1 MKSGG
6 EFIHRWRL
14 SAVLL
19 TLVLLALLTP
29 VMAQESSLTPV
40 SSISE
45 VINQTFRPITTEDGK
60 PVIYFFFNHNCG
72 ECLKTLPY
80 VEDFS
85 ADHPDVTVKFIDIM
99 NSDEDLAL
107 FKDFKDYYGTGPI
120 PVPSV
125 FVGNIT
131 LTGYDQITQDLP
143 AAVNTTLANPPSPP
157 PETGIETGVREEV
170 TLPLIVVSALV
181 DGINPCAF
189 SVLIFLLLTI
199 MAVGSRR
206 KVLVVGI
213 TFIIAVFTF
222 YFLSG
227 LGIFTIIQT
236 AGISRLI
243 SFIAALIAI
252 GAGIIS
258 IGTVFIGQKGP
269 AILSIPES
277 RKGIIDQY
285 IKKASIPAAFAVG
298 LLVGMFE
305 LPCTGGIYLAIL
317 SLLSNRM
324 TALEGIP
331 YLLVYNLFFVLPL
344 IIILGV
350 FAWGLPVERLD
361 KWRTE
366 SRRGV
371 RVIMGVVMIS
381 LGIFLLLEIF

>member
-1 MKSGG
+1 MKTGG
-6 EFIHRWRL
+6 RFILKRIIAGIL
-14 SAVLL
+14 IA
-19 TLVLLALLTP
+19 LALFMMVGP
-29 VMAQESSLTPV
+29 VMAQGSLPPALSSNLSVESTRDLLPGL
-40 SSISE
+40 
-45 VINQTFRPITTEDGK
+45 TEDGK
-60 PVIYFFFNHNCG
+60 PVVYFFFNRNCG
-72 ECLKTLPY
+72 ECLKTLPF
-80 VEDFS
+80 VEEF
-85 ADHPDVTVKFIDIM
+85 AANHPEIIVKFIDIM
-99 NSDEDLAL
+99 NSDENLAL
-107 FKDFKDYYGTGPI
+107 FKDFKDFYGTGPI

-143 AAVNTTLANPPSPP
+143 SAVNETLAQPSSIPN
-157 PETGIETGVREEV
+157 TGIETRVQEEI

-199 MAVGSRR
+199 IAIGSRK
-206 KVLVVGI
+206 KVLIVGT
-213 TFIIAVFTF
+213 TFIVAVFTF

-243 SFIAALIAI
+243 SFIAALIAL
-252 GAGIIS
+252 GAGVIS
-258 IGTVFIGQKGP
+258 IASVVIGQKGP

-285 IKKASIPAAFAVG
+285 IRKASVPAAFAVG

-331 YLLVYNLFFVLPL
+331 YLLVYNFFFVLPL
-344 IIILGV
+344 IIILGI
-350 FAWGLPVERLD
+350 FAWGIPVERLD

-371 RVIMGVVMIS
+371 RIIMGAVMIF
-381 LGIFLLLEIF
+381 LGILLLFEIF

>member
-1 MKSGG
+1 MKTGRG
-6 EFIHRWRL
+6 FTHKWRL
-14 SAVLL
+14 LF
-19 TLVLLALLTP
+19 VLLALVLLVLLTP
-29 VMAQESSLTPV
+29 GAAQESLPAP
-40 SSISE
+40 SSTISE
-45 VINQTFRPITTEDGK
+45 KTDQSFRPPMMEDGK

-85 ADHPDVTVKFIDIM
+85 ADHPDVIVKFIDVM
-99 NSDEDLAL
+99 SSDENLAL
-107 FKDFKDYYGTGPI
+107 FKDFKDYYGTGSI
-120 PVPSV
+120 AVPSV

-143 AAVNTTLANPPSPP
+143 AAVNTTLANPPELP
-157 PETGIETGVREEV
+157 PETGIETGVQEEI
-170 TLPLIVVSALV
+170 TLPLIIVSALV

-199 MAVGSRR
+199 MAIGSRR

-243 SFIAALIAI
+243 SFIAALIAL

-258 IGTVFIGQKGP
+258 IATVIIGQKGP

-285 IKKASIPAAFAVG
+285 IRKASVPAAFAVG

-324 TALEGIP
+324 TAMEGIP

-344 IIILGV
+344 IVILGI
-350 FAWGLPVERLD
+350 FAWGLPVEKLD

-381 LGIFLLLEIF
+381 LGIILLLEIF

>member
-1 MKSGG
+1 MKTGRR
-6 EFIHRWRL
+6 FTHKWRL
-14 SAVLL
+14 LF
-19 TLVLLALLTP
+19 VLLALVLLVLLTP
-29 VMAQESSLTPV
+29 GAAQESLPAPSFT
-40 SSISE
+40 ISE
-45 VINQTFRPITTEDGK
+45 KSDQSFRPAVMEDGK

-85 ADHPDVTVKFIDIM
+85 ADHPDVIVKFIDVM
-99 NSDEDLAL
+99 SSDENLAL
-107 FKDFKDYYGTGPI
+107 FKDFKDYYGTGSI
-120 PVPSV
+120 AVPSV

-143 AAVNTTLANPPSPP
+143 AAVNTTLANPPELP
-157 PETGIETGVREEV
+157 PETGIETGVQEEI
-170 TLPLIVVSALV
+170 TLPLIIVSALV

-199 MAVGSRR
+199 MAIGSRR

-243 SFIAALIAI
+243 SFIAALIAL

-258 IGTVFIGQKGP
+258 IATVIIGQKGP

-285 IKKASIPAAFAVG
+285 IRKASVPAAFAVG

-324 TALEGIP
+324 TAMEGIP

-344 IIILGV
+344 IVILGI
-350 FAWGLPVERLD
+350 FAWGLPVEKLD

-381 LGIFLLLEIF
+381 LGIILLLEIF